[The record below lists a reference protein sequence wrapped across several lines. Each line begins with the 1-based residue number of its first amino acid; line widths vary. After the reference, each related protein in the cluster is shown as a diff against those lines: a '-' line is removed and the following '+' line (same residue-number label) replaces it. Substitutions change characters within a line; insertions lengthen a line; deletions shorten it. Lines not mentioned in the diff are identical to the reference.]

1 LLIFVS
7 EIELGQQ
14 FKENIK
20 KYFPKEK
27 VGFVSS
33 QTQDR
38 LRIVEEFRNKEKTI
52 LVSTTILE
60 RGVTFPLVD
69 VFVLE
74 SNHRL
79 FTKSALVQISGRVGR
94 SKERPTG
101 QLLFLS
107 DGITKEMKKAIKEIK
122 QMNQEAGF

>member
-1 LLIFVS
+1 MKLIKKQRQTHYPLLIFVS

-38 LRIVEEFRNKEKTI
+38 LRIVEEFINKEKTI
-52 LVSTTILE
+52 LVSTTIL
-60 RGVTFPLVD
+60 
-69 VFVLE
+69 
-74 SNHRL
+74 
-79 FTKSALVQISGRVGR
+79 
-94 SKERPTG
+94 
-101 QLLFLS
+101 
-107 DGITKEMKKAIKEIK
+107 
-122 QMNQEAGF
+122 